1 MTRLKELYYSEH
13 PEKGIDPIRVM
24 LDLNSKYTL
33 LPDLFEIFGRES
45 FLKFIKVFGGKSI
58 VKIPSYRDLEKSFEA
73 VAIWQALRKS
83 NTPEMVKRLCN
94 RYSMKESEVRAAYQR
109 IEGLLNEEA
118 YKFLADEEATTESGT
133 GSDAGEISTAELDD
147 IEAAEDDSEGS
158 EGFSFDELFG
168 VETGAVATAVV

>member
-1 MTRLKELYYSEH
+1 MTRLKELYYTEH

-118 YKFLADEEATTESGT
+118 YKFLADDEETTTEPST
-133 GSDAGEISTAELDD
+133 GSDAGEITPAEL
-147 IEAAEDDSEGS
+147 EATEDDACGGEVVG
-158 EGFSFDELFG
+158 FDELFG
-168 VETGAVATAVV
+168 VETGTGATAVI